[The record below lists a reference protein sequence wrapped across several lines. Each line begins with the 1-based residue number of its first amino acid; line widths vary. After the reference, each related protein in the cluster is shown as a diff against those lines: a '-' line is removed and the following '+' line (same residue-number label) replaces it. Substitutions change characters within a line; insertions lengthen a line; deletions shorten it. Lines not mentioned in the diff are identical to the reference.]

1 MDNHSSIADIRTSYR
16 KKTLDEKD
24 VVDDPIAQFQTW
36 WDEAIASNAVE
47 VNAMTLATATK
58 DGKPSARTV
67 LLKGIHKNGF
77 VFFTNYES
85 RKGTEINENPHVALL
100 FFWRELERQV
110 RIEGRIEKIDA
121 AESDEYFNSRPIE
134 SRIGAWTS
142 PQSKVIPNRQ
152 FLEDKEKAIEVE
164 FGNKQIPR
172 PQNWGGYVVI
182 PETMEYWQG
191 RPGRL
196 HDRILYT
203 FNGTGWKKERLAP

>member
-1 MDNHSSIADIRTSYR
+1 MATHSSIADIRTSYQ

-36 WDEAIASNAVE
+36 WDEAIASNAAE
-47 VNAMTLATATK
+47 VNAMTLATSTK

-85 RKGTEINENPHVALL
+85 KKGIEIAGNPHVALL
-100 FFWRELERQV
+100 FFWKELERQV

-121 AESDEYFNSRPIE
+121 AESDEYFASRPIE

-142 PQSKVIPNRQ
+142 PQSQVIPDRQ
-152 FLEDKEKAIEVE
+152 FLEDKEKAIETE
-164 FGNKQIPR
+164 FRNKEIPR

-182 PETMEYWQG
+182 PEMMEYWQG

-203 FNGTGWKKERLAP
+203 LDGTGWKKERLAP

>member
-1 MDNHSSIADIRTSYR
+1 MSTHSSIADIRTTYQ
-16 KKTLDEKD
+16 KKTLNEKD
-24 VVDDPIAQFQTW
+24 VVDDPIAQFQIW
-36 WDEAIASNAVE
+36 WDEAIASNAAE
-47 VNAMTLATATK
+47 VNAMTLATASK

-85 RKGTEINENPHVALL
+85 RKGEEIAENPHVALL
-100 FFWRELERQV
+100 FFWKELERQV

-121 AESDEYFNSRPIE
+121 AESDEYFNSRPLE

-142 PQSKVIPNRQ
+142 PQSQVIPDRQ
-152 FLEDKEKAIEVE
+152 YLEDKEKAIEAE
-164 FGNKQIPR
+164 FENKEITR
-172 PQNWGGYVVI
+172 PQYWGGYVVI
-182 PETMEYWQG
+182 PDSMEYWQG